1 MIKQIIQ
8 IYKEE
13 TCLIIKVHVGYL
25 GTRWFT
31 MYKIISFNLDFTY
44 NVDNDKSNL
53 NSYKTSDVDIK
64 LINAISVYRY

>member
-8 IYKEE
+8 IYKEG
-13 TCLIIKVHVGYL
+13 TCLIIKVGYL

-31 MYKIISFNLDFTY
+31 MYKIINFNLDFTY

-53 NSYKTSDVDIK
+53 DSYKTSDVDMK